1 MHQTARDLCECPV
14 FRAVRSPQ
22 GKSDGASRAFVGLLV
37 HSAADGF
44 AVGAACVGGSSALS
58 GAIALAMVLH
68 KARPPWAPGSS
79 GLSLAPPSAAKQA
92 RGRDGAHVRRPAC
105 AGPGAARPCC

>member
-1 MHQTARDLCECPV
+1 MEVSATAACVHVADWNFGVPKDI
-14 FRAVRSPQ
+14 AVRQSRGKCPPRNPRACHAQ

-68 KARPPWAPGSS
+68 KARPCRP
-79 GLSLAPPSAAKQA
+79 LL
-92 RGRDGAHVRRPAC
+92 GA
-105 AGPGAARPCC
+105 